1 MVPNPKNQGFVSTK
15 ALMGLAGA
23 GALSLLWW
31 VSGTDDSLDTEIQPL
46 FEEIT
51 TSDFV
56 LEFIEPGEIESAENV
71 EIKSEVR
78 SRSSAGT
85 SILEIVPE
93 GTVVKKG
100 DFLVRLDDASLQKDL
115 LRQRISVHQSKATL
129 VKATA
134 DVEAAKL
141 ALQEYLSG
149 SFRENE
155 EQLESSE
162 FVSKEN
168 LRRAQEYLVYS
179 KKLAAK
185 GYVSEA
191 QLEADQFAVE
201 KARKELDLA
210 QTKLEV
216 LRTHSRKAKVNDL
229 NASILTAEARLQ
241 SAQNSYQ
248 LEKTQE
254 VEIEEQIVKCM
265 ILSPAA
271 GEVTYANNTKSGAS
285 DVILIEEGKQVR
297 ENQTIIRLPN
307 ASLLRVRAKVNEN
320 RIEKVRTGMECTILI
335 DAMRD
340 LQLDGKVESVSEY
353 PLPSVSRYTSHIKEY
368 ATEIVI
374 NNPPPGVRTG
384 MTAKVT
390 IKSEFVKNTLQ
401 VPLTAIFRKEGKTF
415 CITGN
420 DNDAMEI
427 REIKLGS
434 YNMNM
439 AVVVG
444 GLKVGERIVLNPDH
458 FRPNLELS
466 ESQSLVLN

>member
-1 MVPNPKNQGFVSTK
+1 MFLDPKNRGFVSTK

-31 VSGTDDSLDTEIQPL
+31 MSGDEDSLVADIQPL
-46 FEEIT
+46 FEDVKV
-51 TSDFV
+51 SDFV
-56 LEFIEPGEIESAENV
+56 LEFVEPGEIESAENV

-78 SRSSAGT
+78 SRSSSGT
-85 SILEIVPE
+85 AILEIVPE
-93 GTVVKKG
+93 GKVVKKG

-155 EQLESSE
+155 EQLESAE
-162 FVSKEN
+162 FVAKEN

-254 VEIEEQIVKCM
+254 SEIEEQIEKCM
-265 ILSPAA
+265 ILSPSA
-271 GEVTYANNTKSGAS
+271 GEVTYANNTKSGSS
-285 DVILIEEGKQVR
+285 DSVLIEEGKQVR

-320 RIEKVRTGMECTILI
+320 RIEQVRPGMQCSILI

-340 LQLDGKVESVSEY
+340 LELDG
-353 PLPSVSRYTSHIKEY
+353 T
-368 ATEIVI
+368 
-374 NNPPPGVRTG
+374 
-384 MTAKVT
+384 
-390 IKSEFVKNTLQ
+390 
-401 VPLTAIFRKEGKTF
+401 
-415 CITGN
+415 C
-420 DNDAMEI
+420 
-427 REIKLGS
+427 
-434 YNMNM
+434 
-439 AVVVG
+439 
-444 GLKVGERIVLNPDH
+444 
-458 FRPNLELS
+458 
-466 ESQSLVLN
+466 